1 MVMYDQK
8 VVKYAENTWKWGFE
22 WGTKQLFFYYSQNF
36 VLIVFIFL
44 VKQNDLSIQIS
55 KEQVLKK

>member
-1 MVMYDQK
+1 MLK
-8 VVKYAENTWKWGFE
+8 TRENGFE
-22 WGTKQLFFYYSQNF
+22 WGTKQLFFYYLQNF

-44 VKQNDLSIQIS
+44 VKQNDFSIQIS